1 MRMPLSLTF
10 ILFSVSMFCANSFSR
25 YTLRPTLRLG
35 AKVISRRR
43 ISSMEVK
50 SAAATV
56 PSVNPLVDASNARL
70 LAMELPTNENSLSL
84 LKTRH
89 TSAHILAMAVQKTFP
104 KVKVTV
110 GPWIESGWDS
120 SGHCH
125 DHAFYIVLMCSHN
138 VLCFPRIAQVF
149 LWLLCTRGTNLA
161 RGLKTDQKGNGSN
174 YQVGL

>member
-1 MRMPLSLTF
+1 M
-10 ILFSVSMFCANSFSR
+10 ICANSFSR
-25 YTLRPTLRLG
+25 YTLRPTLRFG

-50 SAAATV
+50 TAATV
-56 PSVNPLVDASNARL
+56 PSVNPVVDASNSRL

-110 GPWIESGWDS
+110 GPWIESG
-120 SGHCH
+120 
-125 DHAFYIVLMCSHN
+125 
-138 VLCFPRIAQVF
+138 
-149 LWLLCTRGTNLA
+149 
-161 RGLKTDQKGNGSN
+161 
-174 YQVGL
+174 